1 MKNIVRILASKSM
14 KGLIEPDN
22 IICKV
27 DVIYLEC
34 DGMEIVE
41 KIACVQPDIVFMDMF
56 MSQIDA
62 IDVINSYSSL
72 FAPSKPYFAVVS
84 PFMSSRLKDELKKCG
99 VKKILLKPYSSHDAT
114 DIIMHVYRHK
124 FMNNSRKAGASIST
138 VHEIH
143 RSSPDIELEN
153 TVTEILKELGI
164 PNHVPGY
171 QYLKRAII
179 LSVEDEQMMY
189 SVTRMLYPAIAEEF
203 DATPSGVERR
213 IRHAIIVA
221 WEKGDSNVIESYFGC
236 TIDNMRG
243 KPANSEF
250 IAMVADRIKLNMRS
264 AEHYAVV

>member
-1 MKNIVRILASKSM
+1 MKNVVRILATRSM
-14 KGLIEPDN
+14 EDLIKPDN

-27 DVIYLEC
+27 EVIYLEC

-72 FAPSKPYFAVVS
+72 FAPSEPYFAVVS
-84 PFMSSRLKDELKKCG
+84 PFMSARLRDELKKCG
-99 VKKILLKPYSSHDAT
+99 VKKILLKPYSSQDVT

-124 FMNNSRKAGASIST
+124 FMNNSCKSGASIST

-143 RSSPDIELEN
+143 RLLPDDELEN

-164 PNHVPGY
+164 PNHIPGY

-179 LSVEDEQMMY
+179 LSVEDEKMMY
-189 SVTRMLYPAIAEEF
+189 SVTRMLYPTIAEEF
-203 DATPSGVERR
+203 NATPSGVERR

-250 IAMVADRIKLNMRS
+250 IAMVADRIKLNMR